1 MEAKVR
7 RVLYFNDIEKMDRFC
22 MLYRDLIQTLSSGCK
37 AKIGNYG
44 KSCMKG
50 YEYSFVFHMSKNDF
64 DMIKKNGIVRKI
76 SKAPYEDDFLRG
88 YNKDIWVLY

>member
-22 MLYRDLIQTLSSGCK
+22 MLC
-37 AKIGNYG
+37 
-44 KSCMKG
+44 
-50 YEYSFVFHMSKNDF
+50 
-64 DMIKKNGIVRKI
+64 IVRKI

-88 YNKDIWVLY
+88 YSKDIWVLY